1 MREIFYPLLTIIC
14 LLLRLL
20 RHGGAKSIVAENLLL
35 KQQLIVLRRQKWKS
49 RPMLSTD
56 RILMALC
63 TMVMSPKRVSAAAIC
78 IAKSTL
84 LNFHKYLVK
93 RKYSKLFSNK
103 AKRKT
108 GPKGPSSA
116 LIRLIVETKEKNLR
130 YGSLKISQLVSDVL
144 GYDVDESMVRRVL
157 KKFFKPKPGGG
168 PSWLTPIG
176 NSKDRLWSLDFF
188 RLESVSLKTYWVMIV
203 MDQYTRRIIGFSV
216 HKGNLSGGTACFML
230 NKILGEKGY
239 PKYLSSDNDPL
250 FEYWLWKANLENF
263 YKIEELKS
271 VPSTPWSHPF
281 VERVIGTV
289 RRDFT
294 DHILFW
300 GVTDLEAKLV
310 IYQEYFNSYRV
321 HQSLKGKTPNE
332 ISGDRK
338 LARVCLDSY
347 KWRNACGGLFHTPIA
362 A

>member
-1 MREIFYPLLTIIC
+1 
-14 LLLRLL
+14 
-20 RHGGAKSIVAENLLL
+20 
-35 KQQLIVLRRQKWKS
+35 
-49 RPMLSTD
+49 MLSMD

-63 TMVMSPKRVSAAAIC
+63 TIVMSPKRVSGAAIC
-78 IAKSTL
+78 VAKSTL
-84 LNFHKYLVK
+84 VNFHKHLVK

-103 AKRKT
+103 IKRKT

-116 LIRLIVETKEKNLR
+116 LIKLIVETKEKNLR
-130 YGSLKISQLVSDVL
+130 YGSLKISQHISDVL

-176 NSKDRLWSLDFF
+176 NSKDKLWSLDFF
-188 RLESVSLKTYWVMIV
+188 RLESVPLSTYWVMIV

-216 HKGNLSGGTACFML
+216 HKGNLNGSTAYFML

-250 FEYWLWKANLENF
+250 FKYWLWKANLEDY

-294 DHILFW
+294 NHILFW
-300 GVTDLEAKLV
+300 GQLDLETKLA

-321 HQSLKGKTPNE
+321 HQGLSGKTPNE
-332 ISGDRK
+332 ISGERK
-338 LARVCLDSY
+338 LARISLDSY
-347 KWRNACGGLFHTPIA
+347 KWQNACGGLFHTPIA

>member
-1 MREIFYPLLTIIC
+1 MKEFFYPLLTIIC

-20 RHGGAKSIVAENLLL
+20 SRGGAKSIVAENLLL
-35 KQQLIVLRRQKWKS
+35 KQQLIVVKRQRKKS
-49 RPMLSTD
+49 RPMLSSD
-56 RILMALC
+56 RIIMALC
-63 TMVMSPKRVSAAAIC
+63 TLLMSPKRISGAAIC
-78 IAKSTL
+78 VAKSTL
-84 LNFHKYLVK
+84 INFHQYLVR

-103 AKRKT
+103 SKRKP
-108 GPKGPSSA
+108 GPKGPSA
-116 LIRLIVETKEKNLR
+116 AMIKLIVETKEKNLR

-144 GYDVDESMVRRVL
+144 GYDVNESMVRRIL
-157 KKFFKPKPGGG
+157 KKHFKPRPGNG

-176 NSKDRLWSLDFF
+176 NSKDKLWSLDFF
-188 RLESVSLKTYWVMIV
+188 RIESVSLSTYWAMIV

-216 HKGNLSGGTACFML
+216 HRGNLDGGTACYML
-230 NKILGEKGY
+230 NRILAVSGY

-250 FEYWLWKANLENF
+250 FEYWLWKANLEDN

-271 VPSTPWSHPF
+271 VASTPWSHPF

-300 GVTDLEAKLV
+300 GKTDLESKLA
-310 IYQEYFNSYRV
+310 IYQQYFNSYRV
-321 HQSLKGKTPNE
+321 HQSIKGKTPNE
-332 ISGDRK
+332 IAGDRK
-338 LARVCLDSY
+338 LARVSLDGY